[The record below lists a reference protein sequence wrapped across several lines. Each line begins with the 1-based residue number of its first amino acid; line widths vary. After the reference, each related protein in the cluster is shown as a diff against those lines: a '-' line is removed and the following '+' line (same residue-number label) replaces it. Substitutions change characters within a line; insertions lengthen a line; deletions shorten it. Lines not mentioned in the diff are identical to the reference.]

1 MEMKVTKNENGENV
15 LVVDNIT
22 IQLTDDIIKQIKN
35 TKIKEVVGYKF
46 SVNGVEHKEDW
57 WGKNEIFQTQH
68 DVNKGLNFFGY
79 GGGITKK
86 DTIEVFEVKDY
97 DKSKYSFHKVSYH
110 DDIDELCPHCG
121 NDVSLKRIFANQICP
136 ECGALISP
144 CSLCDYDKC
153 DCKNCPLQKTLF
165 TI

>member
-1 MEMKVTKNENGENV
+1 MEMKVTKNENDENV
-15 LVVDNIT
+15 LVVGNIT

-35 TKIKEVVGYKF
+35 TELKEVVGYKF
-46 SVNGVEHKEDW
+46 SVNGVEHQEDW
-57 WGKNEIFQTQH
+57 WGENLIFQTQA
-68 DVNKGLNFFGY
+68 DVYKWLNIYGY

-86 DTIEVFEVKDY
+86 DTIEVIEVKDY
-97 DKSKYSFHKVSYH
+97 DKSKYSYHRLSYH

-121 NDVSLKRIFANQICP
+121 DEVVLKSIFANQVCP
-136 ECGALISP
+136 ECGKLISP
-144 CSLCDYDKC
+144 CSLCDFNKC

>member
-35 TKIKEVVGYKF
+35 TELKEVVGYKF

-57 WGKNEIFQTQH
+57 WGERDIFQTQA
-68 DVNKGLNFFGY
+68 DVYKWLNIYGY
-79 GGGITKK
+79 GCGITKE
-86 DTIEVFEVKDY
+86 DTIEVIEVKDY
-97 DKSKYSFHKVSYH
+97 DKSKYSFHRLSYH

-121 NDVSLKRIFANQICP
+121 NDVRLKRFFANQICP
-136 ECGALISP
+136 ECGKLISP
-144 CSLCDYDKC
+144 CTLCDFDKC
-153 DCKNCPLQKTLF
+153 DCTNCPLVKTLF